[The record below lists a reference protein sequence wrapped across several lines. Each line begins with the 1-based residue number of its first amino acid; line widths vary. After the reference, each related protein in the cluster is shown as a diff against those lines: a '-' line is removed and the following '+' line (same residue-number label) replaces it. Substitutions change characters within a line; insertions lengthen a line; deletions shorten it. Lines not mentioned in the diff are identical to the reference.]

1 MLLSSRASSVP
12 ATCSPGK
19 VEVGAQRAR
28 AAWPSRAFLFSFLSH
43 RGHTEEQLVHTE
55 PSNLDPSMQAP
66 PCSLPAGL
74 SLDDFIPSHLR
85 AHVGSPPRGT
95 RVPVIRNGGSNTLN
109 FQFHDPAPR
118 TVCNGYFPPRR
129 DAPRHPDPAWCQTW
143 PGPGNRPSGNQKTP
157 ASQHP
162 QNWSATWTKDSKRR
176 DKRWVKYE
184 GIGPVDESGMPIAPR
199 SSVDS
204 PRDWYRRMFQ
214 QIHRKMPDLQLD
226 WTFEEA
232 PKADAHHPHPMQVPR
247 RQEKAD
253 NVWTEESWNQFLQE
267 LETGQKPKKPL
278 VDDPVEKPSQPIE
291 SVDSPRDW
299 YRRMFQQIHR
309 KMPDPSA
316 SERGASPAR
325 KEEKKRKA
333 ARLKFDFQAQS
344 PKELTLKKGDIVYI
358 HKEVDKNWLEG
369 EHHGRLGI
377 FPANYVEVLPADE
390 IPKPIK
396 APTYQVLEYGEA
408 VAQYNFKGELEVELS
423 FRKGERICLIRKVN
437 EHWYEGR
444 ISGTGR
450 QGIFPASYVQVS
462 REPRLRLCDD
472 GPQLPAS
479 PRLTA
484 ARLACHPSSPLTP
497 RSPADPTDWG
507 AGPPPAARAS
517 LSPPRSPD
525 PRPRYRA
532 MYQYR
537 PQNEDELEL
546 REGDRVDV
554 MQQCDDGWFVGM
566 ALTVDVVGP
575 APWGFRI
582 SGGRDFHTPII
593 VTKVTERGKA
603 EAADLRPGD
612 IIVAINGESAEGML
626 HAEAQSKIRQSPSPL
641 RLQLDR
647 SQAASPGQTNGE
659 SSVEVLATRFQGPRR
674 THIDSQS
681 SLRSPCSSPASLSP
695 RPGSPFSTLPTSSP
709 HALTGEAVT
718 SHQSQGALLLGCGP
732 RKDLAPPGSVGQ
744 DQTSQGG
751 REKLVS
757 PDPGRFWEGTSSD
770 FRRDLGPLCFLSLS
784 AQRVASEGE
793 SHLLREDSEVFKML
807 QENREARLPP
817 RQSSSFRLLQEAL
830 EAEER
835 GGMPAF
841 VPSSLSPQSA
851 LPTSRALATPPKL
864 HTCEKCSASIANQ
877 AVRIQEGRY
886 RHPGCYTCADCG
898 LNLKMR
904 GHFWVGDE
912 LYCEKHARQRYS
924 TPLTLSSQA

>member
-1 MLLSSRASSVP
+1 MARIPGIGRSSAS
-12 ATCSPGK
+12 
-19 VEVGAQRAR
+19 
-28 AAWPSRAFLFSFLSH
+28 PSLENKEEHERDVALH
-43 RGHTEEQLVHTE
+43 REDPNRGHTEEQLVHTE

-232 PKADAHHPHPMQVPR
+232 PKVAPGSQQRHPGPQQRLAARPGQTSSLSGRSWDLPEQFLRSTFSRNPGASSSLHQTPNQVPR

-291 SVDSPRDW
+291 VLLEKELAKLSAELDKDLRAIETRQPSPKSSQAPRLCQEPRPPARPASAWSSSYPNALYQGSSLRPHRMADGGSPFLGRRDFV
-299 YRRMFQQIHR
+299 YPSSTR
-309 KMPDPSA
+309 DPSA

-507 AGPPPAARAS
+507 GRTSPRRTGFSFPAQESRPPTQS
-517 LSPPRSPD
+517 LGTPRSAVSHPGGSSHPLD
-525 PRPRYRA
+525 LGTSSPNTTQIHWTPYRA

-554 MQQCDDGWFVGM
+554 MQQCDDGWFVG
-566 ALTVDVVGP
+566 V
-575 APWGFRI
+575 
-582 SGGRDFHTPII
+582 S
-593 VTKVTERGKA
+593 
-603 EAADLRPGD
+603 
-612 IIVAINGESAEGML
+612 
-626 HAEAQSKIRQSPSPL
+626 
-641 RLQLDR
+641 
-647 SQAASPGQTNGE
+647 
-659 SSVEVLATRFQGPRR
+659 RR
-674 THIDSQS
+674 TQKFGTF
-681 SLRSPCSSPASLSP
+681 
-695 RPGSPFSTLPTSSP
+695 PGNY
-709 HALTGEAVT
+709 V
-718 SHQSQGALLLGCGP
+718 
-732 RKDLAPPGSVGQ
+732 APV
-744 DQTSQGG
+744 
-751 REKLVS
+751 
-757 PDPGRFWEGTSSD
+757 
-770 FRRDLGPLCFLSLS
+770 
-784 AQRVASEGE
+784 
-793 SHLLREDSEVFKML
+793 
-807 QENREARLPP
+807 
-817 RQSSSFRLLQEAL
+817 
-830 EAEER
+830 
-835 GGMPAF
+835 
-841 VPSSLSPQSA
+841 
-851 LPTSRALATPPKL
+851 
-864 HTCEKCSASIANQ
+864 
-877 AVRIQEGRY
+877 
-886 RHPGCYTCADCG
+886 
-898 LNLKMR
+898 
-904 GHFWVGDE
+904 
-912 LYCEKHARQRYS
+912 
-924 TPLTLSSQA
+924 

>member
-1 MLLSSRASSVP
+1 
-12 ATCSPGK
+12 
-19 VEVGAQRAR
+19 
-28 AAWPSRAFLFSFLSH
+28 
-43 RGHTEEQLVHTE
+43 
-55 PSNLDPSMQAP
+55 MQAP

-85 AHVGSPPRGT
+85 AHAPSTSRGT

-129 DAPRHPDPAWCQTW
+129 EAPRQPDPAWYQTW
-143 PGPGNRPSGNQKTP
+143 PAPGSRPSGNQKTP

-176 DKRWVKYE
+176 EKRWVKYE

-199 SSVDS
+199 SSVNS

-232 PKADAHHPHPMQVPR
+232 PKVASSSATSADSKHPGPQQRPAARPGQSSTLSGRSWDVSEEFLRSTFNCNSGAPSSLHPTPNQVPR
-247 RQEKAD
+247 RREKVD

-278 VDDPVEKPSQPIE
+278 VDEPVEKTSQPIE
-291 SVDSPRDW
+291 VLLERELAKLSAELDKDLRAIETRQPSPKVLASQSPPRPPAPASTWSASSPNALYQGSSLSPHRMADGGSPFLGRRDFV
-299 YRRMFQQIHR
+299 YPSSTR
-309 KMPDPSA
+309 DPSA

-369 EHHGRLGI
+369 EHHGGLGI

-396 APTYQVLEYGEA
+396 PPTYQVLEYGEA
-408 VAQYNFKGELEVELS
+408 VAQYNFKGDLEVELS

-462 REPRLRLCDD
+462 REPRLRLCED

-484 ARLACHPSSPLTP
+484 TRLAHHHSSPLTP
-497 RSPADPTDWG
+497 HSPADPTDWG
-507 AGPPPAARAS
+507 GRTSPRRTGFSFPAQEPRPQTQS
-517 LSPPRSPD
+517 LSTPGSALSHPGVSS
-525 PRPRYRA
+525 RPLDQGTSSLNTTQIHWTPYRA

-554 MQQCDDGWFVGM
+554 MQQCDDGWFVGTW
-566 ALTVDVVGP
+566 AWWVG
-575 APWGFRI
+575 WGQVYLRVLGGWVGGQARRGI
-582 SGGRDFHTPII
+582 SGFWGN
-593 VTKVTERGKA
+593 V
-603 EAADLRPGD
+603 
-612 IIVAINGESAEGML
+612 
-626 HAEAQSKIRQSPSPL
+626 
-641 RLQLDR
+641 
-647 SQAASPGQTNGE
+647 
-659 SSVEVLATRFQGPRR
+659 
-674 THIDSQS
+674 
-681 SLRSPCSSPASLSP
+681 
-695 RPGSPFSTLPTSSP
+695 
-709 HALTGEAVT
+709 
-718 SHQSQGALLLGCGP
+718 GAC
-732 RKDLAPPGSVGQ
+732 Q
-744 DQTSQGG
+744 
-751 REKLVS
+751 
-757 PDPGRFWEGTSSD
+757 
-770 FRRDLGPLCFLSLS
+770 C
-784 AQRVASEGE
+784 
-793 SHLLREDSEVFKML
+793 
-807 QENREARLPP
+807 
-817 RQSSSFRLLQEAL
+817 
-830 EAEER
+830 
-835 GGMPAF
+835 
-841 VPSSLSPQSA
+841 
-851 LPTSRALATPPKL
+851 
-864 HTCEKCSASIANQ
+864 
-877 AVRIQEGRY
+877 
-886 RHPGCYTCADCG
+886 
-898 LNLKMR
+898 
-904 GHFWVGDE
+904 
-912 LYCEKHARQRYS
+912 
-924 TPLTLSSQA
+924 